1 MSYFSTLKTLI
12 EEKIIEDTQFNAE
25 TAFCEIVSEYLVD
38 TSLISDFQH
47 SPYYEKKES
56 GRSLKINGFC
66 INENETVL
74 SLFIAD
80 YNNTNDESKLNLK
93 DVELQFKQLYRVL
106 NYVIKSSECDLPKA
120 NVLSAL
126 NREYRAGIKDN
137 IIKIDFYLFTNN
149 TAVNKKEVDV
159 SKIVSSSDTD
169 SIIDYNFRIFD
180 LKELDRLHK
189 NNQKLDIDVIDFYDK
204 PINVLKPQIGNSS
217 YGTAIAILPGEFLF
231 NIYSEFKGQLLE
243 SNVRSF
249 LSTRVKVNKGI
260 KNTLISNPEMFLAY
274 NNGLCVTVS
283 EIILNEDTSV
293 KTFKDFQIVNGGQ
306 TTSSI
311 FFATQDAKKTK
322 IFVDL
327 DKVNVM
333 AKITEIKRNID
344 SIKIQSTIAKYS
356 NLQNAV
362 KSSDLSSNEE
372 YLINLHTCSKKFRNP
387 KSNNYYYFE
396 RTRGQYSLEKN
407 LSKNVKQF
415 LNLFPQSHKLDQTD
429 LTILFFCA
437 FGARIEPYIS
447 VQSATKRYELLR
459 EHFDVENKKLN
470 EEYYVNIIGSFVLY
484 KLLKTKYGMGKNAV
498 GRIRKNVIAYSIALL
513 QYYLLNSKKT
523 IDFTAIWNNG
533 TFDDAND
540 ARIKEF
546 LIYVNQLLLDNL
558 DDGRLDE
565 ACKKKES
572 WDKILKKVDNVKLED
587 FTELLPV
594 CGVKKFKKSTSSEFS
609 FDSKYELMV
618 SEMNKRIHSPELYKI
633 LHTRVLEEI
642 ETNMKDGMS
651 LYSRRHYRLMK
662 DHFRPNSKLTGF
674 SPITYKLYMN
684 DCQNKNGEI
693 IKRKFNDLKIYL
705 DDLYRVFNAILKDEL
720 LDIM

>member
-180 LKELDRLHK
+180 LKELDRLNK

-249 LSTRVKVNKGI
+249 LSTRVKVNK
-260 KNTLISNPEMFLAY
+260 
-274 NNGLCVTVS
+274 
-283 EIILNEDTSV
+283 
-293 KTFKDFQIVNGGQ
+293 
-306 TTSSI
+306 
-311 FFATQDAKKTK
+311 
-322 IFVDL
+322 
-327 DKVNVM
+327 
-333 AKITEIKRNID
+333 
-344 SIKIQSTIAKYS
+344 
-356 NLQNAV
+356 
-362 KSSDLSSNEE
+362 
-372 YLINLHTCSKKFRNP
+372 
-387 KSNNYYYFE
+387 
-396 RTRGQYSLEKN
+396 
-407 LSKNVKQF
+407 
-415 LNLFPQSHKLDQTD
+415 
-429 LTILFFCA
+429 
-437 FGARIEPYIS
+437 
-447 VQSATKRYELLR
+447 
-459 EHFDVENKKLN
+459 
-470 EEYYVNIIGSFVLY
+470 
-484 KLLKTKYGMGKNAV
+484 
-498 GRIRKNVIAYSIALL
+498 
-513 QYYLLNSKKT
+513 
-523 IDFTAIWNNG
+523 
-533 TFDDAND
+533 
-540 ARIKEF
+540 
-546 LIYVNQLLLDNL
+546 
-558 DDGRLDE
+558 
-565 ACKKKES
+565 
-572 WDKILKKVDNVKLED
+572 
-587 FTELLPV
+587 
-594 CGVKKFKKSTSSEFS
+594 
-609 FDSKYELMV
+609 
-618 SEMNKRIHSPELYKI
+618 
-633 LHTRVLEEI
+633 
-642 ETNMKDGMS
+642 
-651 LYSRRHYRLMK
+651 
-662 DHFRPNSKLTGF
+662 
-674 SPITYKLYMN
+674 
-684 DCQNKNGEI
+684 
-693 IKRKFNDLKIYL
+693 
-705 DDLYRVFNAILKDEL
+705 
-720 LDIM
+720 